1 MGVGTLERRPGSMES
16 LGIAHVGLKVRNMET
31 AADFYRDILGLDCRP
46 DKHGVARIPTG
57 PDRLVLHEKSLGMSG
72 FHFGFHLDSF
82 LKVDE
87 WRAWLKKRNIAIFDE
102 ITEEKYRSFKIR
114 DPDGHSIEIFHDE
127 RP

>member
-1 MGVGTLERRPGSMES
+1 MGVGTLERRPGSMAA
-16 LGIAHVGLKVRNMET
+16 LGIGHVGLNVRNMKT
-31 AADFYRDILGLDCRP
+31 ATDFYRDILGLDFRP
-46 DKHGVARIPTG
+46 DERGVARIPTG
-57 PDRLVLHEKSLGMSG
+57 LDRLVLHEKTLGMSS
-72 FHFGFHLDSF
+72 FHFGFHVDSF
-82 LKVDE
+82 FKVDE